1 VKDEPLLAAEWEEQ
15 HMRKTQTLKSKLLG
29 IGVVAAAA
37 LAIGLTAHAQG
48 QQQVLVI
55 QGGTLID
62 GNGGAPVPNSVIVI
76 QGNRITAVGRAGAV
90 QVPAGATIINAAGK
104 WITPGLIDSMAIGYW
119 MYGEAYLHFGV
130 TSTVMN
136 VAKGDQGLAERDA
149 INHGM
154 YEGPRLFQTVADF
167 GGQVLKTPE
176 EARARARA
184 VLAMGADVLGA
195 SDGAAPPEVFAAF
208 ADEGHKAGKAVMM
221 RCVGPQTRGKS
232 CVLAGA
238 DVMLHTGLA
247 GVEMN
252 RDPDKWKDY
261 VGLPPDVY
269 CDMDP
274 AKEKDMV
281 AFLAAH
287 NAAVVPNLI
296 AADRGFPSSWKR
308 LQQEDRELL
317 SDPALR
323 TYYPEAAVQDLMENV
338 RSPEEYLSPDQIS
351 IRSCGYKNHAKF
363 IGDLIAAGG
372 HALASMDDPQSAPG
386 LGVLQEMAAFQE
398 DAHVPPMKII
408 QAATKWPAEHY
419 HLKDVG
425 TIETGKLADIVIVSA
440 DPTRDIMNMRKID
453 ELIKDGHVVD
463 RNFHPWYRGGMFAND
478 RVSNDG
484 APVSDLPFF
493 NAVKQMPARGQND
506 PKPYMTVTAPNGNPV
521 GILPG
526 VAEVRRAGFGPVQD
540 FSVSPTPGIDTI
552 APRTVLQG
560 SPETSV
566 TLTGANFV
574 KRSVVYV
581 NGEPV
586 PTMVD
591 SATKLRFVLAPGKFA
606 DAGKLHVVVKNPHPL
621 INYQWGDTSNM
632 AHILVP
638 YAFSTELA
646 RPANRAAE

>member
-1 VKDEPLLAAEWEEQ
+1 MQ
-15 HMRKTQTLKSKLLG
+15 KTQGLKTKLLG
-29 IGVVAAAA
+29 ATVVAAAA

-90 QVPAGATIINAAGK
+90 QVPAGATVINAAGK

-119 MYGEAYLHFGV
+119 MYNEAYLHFGV
-130 TSTVMN
+130 TSAVMN
-136 VAKGDQGLAERDA
+136 VAKGEQGLAERDA

-154 YEGPRLFQTVADF
+154 YEGPRLFQTVVDP
-167 GGQVLKTPE
+167 GGRILKTPD
-176 EARARARA
+176 EARARAKA
-184 VLAMGADVLGA
+184 ILAMGADVLGA
-195 SDGAAPPEVFAAF
+195 ADGDAPQDVFAAY
-208 ADEGHKAGKAVMM
+208 ADEGHKAGKGVMM

-287 NAAVVPNLI
+287 NTAVVPNLI

-323 TYYPEAAVQDLMENV
+323 SYYPEGLVQDLMDNV
-338 RSPEEYLSPDQIS
+338 RSPEVYLSPDQIS

-363 IGDLIAAGG
+363 IGDLVAAGG

-398 DAHVPPMKII
+398 DAHMPPMKII
-408 QAATKWPAEHY
+408 QSATKWPAEHY

-425 TIETGKLADIVIVSA
+425 TIESGKLADLVIVSA

-453 ELIKDGHVVD
+453 EVIKDGHVVD
-463 RNFHPWYRGGMFAND
+463 RDFHPWYRGGMFAND
-478 RVSNDG
+478 RVATDV
-484 APVSDLPFF
+484 APVSDLPFAA
-493 NAVKQMPARGQND
+493 AVKQMPARGQND
-506 PKPYMTVTAPNGNPV
+506 PKPYMTVIAPNGNPV

-540 FSVSPTPGIDTI
+540 FAVSPTPGIEAI
-552 APRTVLQG
+552 APRTVMQG
-560 SPETSV
+560 SPETTV
-566 TLTGANFV
+566 TLTGVNFV

-581 NGEPV
+581 NGEAV

-591 SATKLRFVLAPGKFA
+591 GPTKLRFVLAGGKFA
-606 DAGKLHVVVKNPHPL
+606 DAGKLHVVVKNPQPL
-621 INYQWGDTSNM
+621 INYRWGDTSNT

-646 RPANRAAE
+646 RSANSTAD

>member
-1 VKDEPLLAAEWEEQ
+1 
-15 HMRKTQTLKSKLLG
+15 MRKTHGLKTKLLG
-29 IGVVAAAA
+29 MATVAATA
-37 LAIGLTAHAQG
+37 LAIGLTANAQG

-62 GNGGAPVPNSVIVI
+62 GNGGEPVPNSVIVI

-90 QVPAGATIINAAGK
+90 PVPAGATVISAAGK

-167 GGQVLKTPE
+167 GGRVLKTPE
-176 EARARARA
+176 EARARAKA

-195 SDGAAPPEVFAAF
+195 SDGDAPPEVFAAF
-208 ADEGHKAGKAVMM
+208 ADEGHKAGKGVMM

-252 RDPDKWKDY
+252 RDPDKWKGY

-287 NAAVVPNLI
+287 NTAVVPNLI

-317 SDPALR
+317 SNPNLR
-323 TYYPEAAVQDLMENV
+323 SYYPESAVQDLMENV
-338 RSPEEYLSPDQIS
+338 RSSEEYLTPDQIS

-363 IGDLIAAGG
+363 IGDLIVAGG

-398 DAHVPPMKII
+398 DSHVPPMKII
-408 QAATKWPAEHY
+408 QSATKWPAEHY

-425 TIETGKLADIVIVSA
+425 TIEAGKLADIVIVTA

-453 ELIKDGHVVD
+453 DVIKDGHVVD
-463 RNFHPWYRGGMFAND
+463 RNFHPWYRGGMFADD
-478 RVSNDG
+478 RVSNDA

-493 NAVKQMPARGQND
+493 NAVKQLPARGQND

-526 VAEVRRAGFGPVQD
+526 VAEVRRAGFGAVQD
-540 FSVSPTPGIDTI
+540 FSVSPTPGIETI

-560 SPETSV
+560 SPETTA
-566 TLTGANFV
+566 TLMGANFV

-606 DAGKLHVVVKNPHPL
+606 DAGKLHVVVKNPQPL
-621 INYQWGDTSNM
+621 INYRWGDTSNM

-646 RPANRAAE
+646 RPADLAAE

>member
-1 VKDEPLLAAEWEEQ
+1 
-15 HMRKTQTLKSKLLG
+15 MRKLQGLKTKLLG
-29 IGVVAAAA
+29 MAVAAATA

-48 QQQVLVI
+48 QQQILVI

-76 QGNRITAVGRAGAV
+76 QGNRITAAGRAGAV
-90 QVPAGATIINAAGK
+90 QVPAGATVINATGK

-136 VAKGDQGLAERDA
+136 VARGDQGLAERDA
-149 INHGM
+149 INHGI
-154 YEGPRLFQTVADF
+154 YEGPRLFQTVVDP
-167 GGQVLKTPE
+167 GGRILKTPD
-176 EARARARA
+176 EARARAKA
-184 VLAMGADVLGA
+184 ILAMGADVLGA
-195 SDGAAPPEVFAAF
+195 ADGDAPPDVFAAY
-208 ADEGHKAGKAVMM
+208 ADEGHKAGKGVMF

-252 RDPDKWKDY
+252 RDPEKWKDY
-261 VGLPPDVY
+261 IGLPPDVY

-281 AFLAAH
+281 AFLASH

-317 SDPALR
+317 SDRNLR
-323 TYYPEAAVQDLMENV
+323 TYYPESVVQDLMDNV
-338 RSPEEYLSPDQIS
+338 RSPEEFLTPDQIAL
-351 IRSCGYKNHAKF
+351 RACGYANHAKF

-398 DAHVPPMKII
+398 DAHVAPMKII
-408 QAATKWPAEHY
+408 QSATKWPAEHY

-425 TIETGKLADIVIVSA
+425 TIEAGKLADLVILSA
-440 DPTRDIMNMRKID
+440 DPARDIMNMRKID
-453 ELIKDGHVVD
+453 DVIRDGHVVD
-463 RNFHPWYRGGMFAND
+463 RNFHPSYRGGMFAND
-478 RVSNDG
+478 RASTDV
-484 APVSDLPFF
+484 APVSDLPFAA
-493 NAVKQMPARGQND
+493 AVKQMPARGQND
-506 PKPYMTVTAPNGNPV
+506 PKPYMTVTGPNGNPV

-540 FSVSPTPGIDTI
+540 FAVSPTPGIEAI
-552 APRTVLQG
+552 APTTVMQG
-560 SPETSV
+560 SGDTTV
-566 TLTGANFV
+566 TLTGVNFV

-581 NGEPV
+581 NGEVV
-586 PTMVD
+586 PTIVD
-591 SATKLRFVLAPGKFA
+591 STTKVHFVLPAGKFG
-606 DAGKLHVVVKNPHPL
+606 DAGKLHVMVKNPLPL
-621 INYQWGDTSNM
+621 TNPRWGDTSNM

>member
-1 VKDEPLLAAEWEEQ
+1 
-15 HMRKTQTLKSKLLG
+15 MRKLQGLKTKLLG
-29 IGVVAAAA
+29 MAVAAATA

-48 QQQVLVI
+48 QQQILVI

-76 QGNRITAVGRAGAV
+76 QGNRITAAGRAGAV
-90 QVPAGATIINAAGK
+90 QVPAGATVINATGK

-136 VAKGDQGLAERDA
+136 VARGDQGLAERDA
-149 INHGM
+149 INHGI
-154 YEGPRLFQTVADF
+154 YEGPRLFQTVVDP
-167 GGQVLKTPE
+167 GGRILKTPD
-176 EARARARA
+176 EARARAKA
-184 VLAMGADVLGA
+184 ILAMGADVLGA
-195 SDGAAPPEVFAAF
+195 ADGDAPPDVFAAY
-208 ADEGHKAGKAVMM
+208 ADEGHKAGKGVMF

-252 RDPDKWKDY
+252 RDPEKWKDY
-261 VGLPPDVY
+261 IGLPPDVY

-281 AFLAAH
+281 AFLASH

-317 SDPALR
+317 SDRNLR
-323 TYYPEAAVQDLMENV
+323 TYYPESVVQDLMDNV
-338 RSPEEYLSPDQIS
+338 RSPEEFLTPDQIAL
-351 IRSCGYKNHAKF
+351 RACGYANHAKF

-398 DAHVPPMKII
+398 DAHVAPMKII
-408 QAATKWPAEHY
+408 QSATKWPAEHY

-425 TIETGKLADIVIVSA
+425 TIEAGKLADLVILSA
-440 DPTRDIMNMRKID
+440 DPARDIMNMRKID
-453 ELIKDGHVVD
+453 DVIRDGHVVD
-463 RNFHPWYRGGMFAND
+463 RNFHPSYRGGMFAND
-478 RVSNDG
+478 RASTDV
-484 APVSDLPFF
+484 APVSDLPFAA
-493 NAVKQMPARGQND
+493 AVKQMPARGQND
-506 PKPYMTVTAPNGNPV
+506 PKPYMTVTGPNGNPV

-540 FSVSPTPGIDTI
+540 FAVSPTPGIEAI
-552 APRTVLQG
+552 APTTVIQG
-560 SPETSV
+560 SGDTTV
-566 TLTGANFV
+566 TLTGVNFV

-581 NGEPV
+581 NGEVV
-586 PTMVD
+586 PTIVD
-591 SATKLRFVLAPGKFA
+591 STTKVHFVLPAGKFG
-606 DAGKLHVVVKNPHPL
+606 DAGKLHVMVKNPLPL
-621 INYQWGDTSNM
+621 TNPRWGDTSNM